1 MTRLNVIRAILFL
14 MAFVP
19 ISLFG
24 QNIRIADLSMN
35 RIGDSGR
42 SFPAIAA
49 TVSRFDVVAADE
61 VRDLGGMEKVLAGMD
76 DDWEADLSRGGFFG
90 FFYNNRVQLIKE
102 LGTYPET
109 VQFARPPYGAQ
120 FRFSGTRFAFNVVV
134 CHIEAEGDQKTRM
147 AEIAHLAAVHRY
159 FERLTGNRG
168 ITILLAGGL
177 GDDPEQAV
185 RLLMAV
191 TRGEVLAV
199 KTNLTGTKGSHDGDE
214 GMFASAA
221 LRPRIE
227 EAGIGDSMPHPAYVI
242 LRIGS

>member
-1 MTRLNVIRAILFL
+1 MVF
-14 MAFVP
+14 FP

-61 VRDLGGMEKVLAGMD
+61 VRDAGGMEKVLAGMD
-76 DDWEADLSRGGFFG
+76 DSWEAAMSRGGFFG

-109 VQFARPPYGAQ
+109 AQFVRPPYGAQ
-120 FRFSGTRFAFNVVV
+120 FRFSGTRFLFNLIV
-134 CHIEAEGDQKTRM
+134 CHIESKGDQKTRM

-177 GDDPEQAV
+177 GDDHEQAV
-185 RLLMAV
+185 RLLMAM

-199 KTNLTGTKGSHDGDE
+199 KTTPSGTKGRHDGDE
-214 GMFASAA
+214 GMFASAT

-227 EAGIGDSMPHPAYVI
+227 EAGIGASMPHPAYVI
-242 LRIGS
+242 LKIGS